1 MKGIGLLMRKTS
13 LWILLA
19 LVIGICAAGC
29 GKKKEEVPAVAE
41 EEFSTEDE
49 IVEEEPEVEEE
60 EEEEV
65 APDGM
70 YRSELTNEWI
80 SEDLQDQR
88 PIAVMVD
95 NELTALPHY
104 GLTQADIVYEM
115 MNSTLNDQITRFMVL
130 VKDYDSIKQLG
141 SVRSVRP
148 TNLLI
153 APEWNAIVC
162 HDGGPYHINA
172 YLQPYA
178 EHFSGTF
185 SRVDNGKS
193 REFTEY
199 ILPGDMDSNFRNS
212 NVSREYNEYK
222 PEGAH
227 FKFASEKKP
236 VDLDDFPETKTC
248 TLVDLPFD
256 HNKSQLD
263 YDEASQTYLYSEYG
277 SAHKDPGNGNQQLAF
292 KNVILQQ
299 MSYSQLDENGYMIFN
314 CIGAGNNGYYI
325 TNGKAIPITWTK
337 ISATDR
343 TIFYDMQGKEI
354 ILNTGK
360 TYIGFVA
367 DTRWS
372 ELVIE

>member
-1 MKGIGLLMRKTS
+1 MRKKS

-29 GKKKEEVPAVAE
+29 GKKEEEVPAVAE

-49 IVEEEPEVEEE
+49 IAAEEPEEEEEE

-80 SEDLQDQR
+80 SEDLKDQR

-95 NELTALPHY
+95 NERTALPHY

-148 TNLLI
+148 TNLMI
-153 APEWNAIVC
+153 APEWNAILC
-162 HDGGPYHINA
+162 HDGGPFYINK
-172 YLQPYA
+172 YLQNPYVD
-178 EHFSGTF
+178 HFSGTF
-185 SRVDNGKS
+185 SRVDNGKP

-199 ILPGDMDSNFRNS
+199 ILTGDMDSNFRNT

-227 FKFASEKKP
+227 FKFVSEKKP
-236 VDLDDFPETKTC
+236 IDLDDFPETKTC
-248 TLVDLPFD
+248 TKIDLPFD
-256 HNKSQLD
+256 HNGSQLD

-277 SAHKDPGNGNQQLAF
+277 SPHKDPGNGNQQLAF

-299 MSYSQLDENGYMIFN
+299 MPYAQLDENGYMVWA
-314 CIGAGNNGYYI
+314 CLGAGGGGYYI

-337 ISATDR
+337 VSETDR
-343 TIFYDMQGKEI
+343 TIFYDMNGKEI